1 MAGAG
6 KFPEC
11 TNGHGP
17 MALAADQKGRP
28 IPLEPGI
35 DHGSAF
41 VAYECGVCAYREFHD
56 SAAATNAERRAAT
69 RDETRG

>member
-6 KFPEC
+6 KVVPEC
-11 TNGHGP
+11 SNGHRP

-28 IPLEPGI
+28 IPVEPGV

-41 VAYECGVCAYREFHD
+41 VAYECSVCAYREFHD
-56 SAAATNAERRAAT
+56 SAAASETGDSAT
-69 RDETRG
+69 T

>member
-6 KFPEC
+6 TVAPDC
-11 TNGHGP
+11 MNGHGP

-28 IPLEPGI
+28 VPVEPGV

-41 VAYECGVCAYREFHD
+41 LAYVCRVCAYREF
-56 SAAATNAERRAAT
+56 RACVVAPT
-69 RDETRG
+69 VA

>member
-6 KFPEC
+6 KVVPEC

-17 MALAADQKGRP
+17 MALAADQKGHP
-28 IPLEPGI
+28 IPVEPGV

-41 VAYECGVCAYREFHD
+41 VAYECSVCAYREFHD
-56 SAAATNAERRAAT
+56 GTVASEAGDPAPT
-69 RDETRG
+69 